1 MRVLLLLLHLSLPMI
16 DLHFNFVNSESLALS
31 GPRNGYS
38 APIFSGIIVIT
49 KVYLGEGKKG
59 LEILVCIIMSF

>member
-16 DLHFNFVNSESLALS
+16 DLQFNFVNSESLALS
-31 GPRNGYS
+31 GLRHGYS

-59 LEILVCIIMSF
+59 LEILVSIIMSF